1 MISPRLF
8 DEFVRDYNIPYFKRI
23 CGLGLLPV
31 HRVCG
36 GVMPRL
42 KQMVAYEVAA
52 IAVEEGKKN
61 FRIELEGGK
70 VGRRADGGDGATP
83 SPWIPTCA
91 RWMRWYRQPFPP
103 RQVIKM
109 ESVFAA
115 QA

>member
-1 MISPRLF
+1 VGVHGLYVQEVFAGGDMISPRLYN
-8 DEFVRDYNIPYFKRI
+8 EFVRDDNIPYFKRI

-42 KQMVAYEVAA
+42 KQ
-52 IAVEEGKKN
+52 
-61 FRIELEGGK
+61 
-70 VGRRADGGDGATP
+70 
-83 SPWIPTCA
+83 
-91 RWMRWYRQPFPP
+91 
-103 RQVIKM
+103 VINM